1 LQFHTI
7 AELLVTDEIG
17 ARNMAFQLKGPGGL
31 TIDVVEHI
39 VAGRNPDC
47 DVVLTEGHPSRRH
60 AQITVKDGV
69 AWLEDL
75 GSANGTFV
83 NDQQVA
89 APVALRSGDHI
100 RFHTEEWQFSDSAA
114 APNTPD
120 AATVVVRRPPP
131 QPVPAGTGT
140 PAPAASEA
148 PRSAAK
154 NMPAGEA
161 PKAAPA
167 PPPPEPSA
175 SMAAATP
182 NKSVKA
188 PESWADPD
196 RQSGPGTKLF
206 DPQDLKRML
215 GEGSDAAAA
224 AVAGGDVPMLVIR
237 SGRRAGE
244 TVRLESSNATSG
256 TWSIGSDADR
266 DIILADDGVSG
277 RHATLR
283 NDGKRWRIADQ
294 MSANGTFVNGAKVNA
309 QFLSSGDRL
318 RFGQVECGF
327 QLPTGAARKD
337 GAKRPA
343 WLIGVLSFVA
353 TAIVIGVVWWL
364 S

>member
-1 LQFHTI
+1 M
-7 AELLVTDEIG
+7 V
-17 ARNMAFQLKGPGGL
+17 FQLKSPAGL
-31 TIDVVEHI
+31 TIDVVERV

-89 APVALRSGDHI
+89 APVALRSGDRI
-100 RFHTEEWQFSDSAA
+100 RFHTEEWQFSHSGA

-120 AATVVVRRPPP
+120 AATVVMRKPAP
-131 QPVPAGTGT
+131 QPVPAAAS
-140 PAPAASEA
+140 PPPPAASQAPAA
-148 PRSAAK
+148 AAK
-154 NMPAGEA
+154 NTPAVEA
-161 PKAAPA
+161 PKAAAAPTPSPA
-167 PPPPEPSA
+167 PSA
-175 SMAAATP
+175 SVAGAGS
-182 NKSVKA
+182 NKSMKA

-196 RQSGPGTKLF
+196 RQGGPGTKLF

-337 GAKRPA
+337 GTKRPA

-364 S
+364 N